1 MRNIEKRMRGDFMNA
16 RVFHLF
22 VENTKTKI
30 IVQLSLLPM
39 PHRQACAL
47 MSKQTTRAESRYFLR
62 DAELDDFTQAYLRAA
77 LWASVDDNG
86 EPLDAQYSIADL
98 SDHALWLIICEC
110 AGFQIRFKTLL
121 ARAYRRYTLHND
133 APTPEHCAGHDF
145 LLTRN
150 GHGVGFWDRKELGAI
165 GEFLTARAKIF
176 KGANLYVGD
185 DKLLHVM

>member
-1 MRNIEKRMRGDFMNA
+1 MIRIFD
-16 RVFHLF
+16 VF
-22 VENTKTKI
+22 VENVKTK
-30 IVQLSLLPM
+30 QTTKLNAYPM
-39 PHRQACAL
+39 PHDPACVF
-47 MSKQTTRAESRYFLR
+47 MSKQPKRAMSRYFLQ
-62 DAELDDFTQAYLRAA
+62 DAGLDDFTQAYLRAA
-77 LWASVDDNG
+77 LWSQTDDEG
-86 EPLDAQYSIADL
+86 EPLDANYSIDEL
-98 SDHALWLIICEC
+98 SSDAIALSIYDCY
-110 AGFQIRFKTLL
+110 AFQNANKTLL
-121 ARAYRRYTLHND
+121 TRAYRRYTLHND